1 MQTYLKTRPVWIQL
15 LLFLGLAFALGF
27 IISAAGIMIYAAATG
42 TSVMALDPSGWD
54 FKDPGL
60 IGFIRLSQALQF
72 FGFFVIPVAL
82 FAYFSDPRPAQ
93 YLGLRQPTKNRYW
106 IFGILIMIIAIPL
119 VQYTGFLNRQ
129 INLGPEM
136 QRWIQTQEDQAN
148 RIIGYMLKN
157 RAPKELILNLIFI
170 ALMAGIGEELFFRG
184 VLQRM
189 FIRWFKNPWVGILLT
204 AILFSAIHMQFLG
217 FIPRLLMGIL
227 LGAIYWYSGSLWV
240 AIAAHFVYDAFI
252 IIMVYFQPRLAEDAN
267 AEIINPAHI
276 AVTALASAALV
287 GLLLWQMRK
296 NSTTSYAAI
305 YKDDHPSK
313 DEFSF

>member
-27 IISAAGIMIYAAATG
+27 IISAAGIMIYASVTG
-42 TSVMALDPSGWD
+42 TSVMALNPSGWD
-54 FKDPGL
+54 FNNPGL

-82 FAYFSDPRPAQ
+82 FAYFSDPRPGQ
-93 YLGLRQPTKNRYW
+93 YLGLRQPTKKRYW
-106 IFGILIMIIAIPL
+106 AFALLIMIIAIPL

-129 INLGPEM
+129 VNLGPEM

-148 RIIGYMLKN
+148 KIIGYMLKN

-189 FIRWFKNPWVGILLT
+189 FIRWFRNPWVGILLT
-204 AILFSAIHMQFLG
+204 AVLFSAIHMQFLG
-217 FIPRLLMGIL
+217 FIPRFLMGVL
-227 LGAIYWYSGSLWV
+227 LGAIYWYSGSMWV
-240 AIAAHFVYDAFI
+240 TIAAHFVYDAFI
-252 IIMVYFQPRLAEDAN
+252 IIMVYFQPRLTDPN
-267 AEIINPAHI
+267 AEMIDPGNI
-276 AVTALASAALV
+276 AVTALVSAALV
-287 GLLLWQMRK
+287 AVLLWQMRK
-296 NSTTSYAAI
+296 NSTTSYAGI
-305 YKDDHPSK
+305 YKDDHPQK
-313 DEFSF
+313 DEFRF

>member
-27 IISAAGIMIYAAATG
+27 IISAAGIMIYASVTG
-42 TSVMALDPSGWD
+42 NNVMALDPSGWD
-54 FKDPGL
+54 FNNPGL

-72 FGFFVIPVAL
+72 FGFFVLPVVL
-82 FAYFSDPRPAQ
+82 FAYFSDPRPRE
-93 YLGLRQPTKNRYW
+93 YLGLRQPYKKRYW
-106 IFGILIMIIAIPL
+106 PFALLIMILAIPL

-129 INLGPEM
+129 INFGPEM

-189 FIRWFKNPWVGILLT
+189 FIRWFRHPWAGILLT

-240 AIAAHFVYDAFI
+240 AMAAHFVYDAFVI
-252 IIMVYFQPRLAEDAN
+252 IVVYFQPKLAEDAN
-267 AEIINPAHI
+267 ANMIDPAHI
-276 AVTALASAALV
+276 SVAALVSAALV
-287 GLLLWQMRK
+287 AFLLWQMRK
-296 NSTTSYAAI
+296 NSTTSYTAI
-305 YKDDHPSK
+305 YKDDHPK
-313 DEFSF
+313 DEFNF

>member
-1 MQTYLKTRPVWIQL
+1 
-15 LLFLGLAFALGF
+15 
-27 IISAAGIMIYAAATG
+27 
-42 TSVMALDPSGWD
+42 SGWD
-54 FKDPGL
+54 FNNPGL

-72 FGFFVIPVAL
+72 FGFFVIPVVL
-82 FAYFSDPRPAQ
+82 FAYFSDPRPGQ

-106 IFGILIMIIAIPL
+106 AFALLIMIIAIPL

-136 QRWIQTQEDQAN
+136 QRWIQTQEEQAN

-189 FIRWFKNPWVGILLT
+189 FIRWFRHPWAGILVT

-217 FIPRLLMGIL
+217 FIPRLLMGVL

-252 IIMVYFQPRLAEDAN
+252 IMMVYFQPRLADPN
-267 AEIINPAHI
+267 AEMINPANI
-276 AVTALASAALV
+276 AVAALVSAALV
-287 GLLLWQMRK
+287 ALLLWQMRK

-305 YKDDHPSK
+305 YKDDHPKK

>member
-27 IISAAGIMIYAAATG
+27 IIGAAGVMIYASATG
-42 TSVMALDPSGWD
+42 TSVMALDPAGWD
-54 FKDPGL
+54 FNNPGL

-82 FAYFSDPRPAQ
+82 FAYFSDPRPGQ
-93 YLGLRQPTKNRYW
+93 YLGLRQPTKKRYW
-106 IFGILIMIIAIPL
+106 AFAILVMIIAIPL

-129 INLGPEM
+129 ISFGPEM

-148 RIIGYMLKN
+148 RIIGYLLKN

-189 FIRWFKNPWVGILLT
+189 FIRWFRNPWAGIVVT
-204 AILFSAIHMQFLG
+204 ALLFSAIHMQFLG
-217 FIPRLLMGIL
+217 FIPRFLMGVL
-227 LGAIYWYSGSLWV
+227 LGAIYWYSGSMWV

-252 IIMVYFQPRLAEDAN
+252 IVLVYFQPRLTDPK
-267 AEIINPAHI
+267 AEIIDPANI
-276 AVTALASAALV
+276 AVTALVSAALV
-287 GLLLWQMRK
+287 AVLLWQMRK

-305 YKDDHPSK
+305 YKDDHPQK